1 MTLETG
7 ATTPSVSPS
16 SVTPLPLFRPSKSM
30 LFASVYPMDGDC
42 FETLLL
48 AVERLAL
55 NDASLEV
62 EKESSTTLG
71 NGLRIGFLGMLHMEV
86 RVTLDVIIICLS
98 KLCTIYLQLTVPY
111 AAAALP

>member
-1 MTLETG
+1 
-7 ATTPSVSPS
+7 
-16 SVTPLPLFRPSKSM
+16 M

-71 NGLRIGFLGMLHMEV
+71 NGLRIGFLGMLHMQV
-86 RVTLDVIIICLS
+86 RVTLDVCIGIFEVYEHCAIIGDETCMLV
-98 KLCTIYLQLTVPY
+98 Y
-111 AAAALP
+111 

>member
-1 MTLETG
+1 
-7 ATTPSVSPS
+7 
-16 SVTPLPLFRPSKSM
+16 M

-71 NGLRIGFLGMLHMEV
+71 NGLRIGFLGMLHMEASHN
-86 RVTLDVIIICLS
+86 RC
-98 KLCTIYLQLTVPY
+98 
-111 AAAALP
+111 